1 MPEAPFG
8 QRLNLPIAEG
18 RFIKLEHKGDKI
30 RFRLANTPHYQTKHF
45 LDDKTTVFCGK
56 YNSEDKKATC
66 RYCDQY
72 QKIFDEKGKKAA
84 EYLKPVVTFYYPI
97 VNMDTNEAQIFEFRA
112 RSIHYTIAGYA
123 DDGID
128 VFAYTWSVNRIEEP
142 GNYYEIKRLG
152 DKVLSEAQ
160 LSSLKVA
167 KTFRL
172 ASKKSSSLVIN
183 GPEDPKDK

>member
-1 MPEAPFG
+1 MPEASFG
-8 QRLNLPIAEG
+8 KKLHLPQNEG
-18 RFIKLEHKGDKI
+18 RFIKLEHKDDKI
-30 RFRLANTPHYQTKHF
+30 RFRIANTPHYQTKHF
-45 LDDKTTVFCGK
+45 LDDKTAVFCEK
-56 YNSEDKKATC
+56 YNTEDKQATC

-72 QKIFDEKGKKAA
+72 QRIFDEKGKKAA

-128 VFAYTWSVNRIEEP
+128 VFAYTWGVARIEEP
-142 GNYYEIKRLG
+142 GNYYLIKRLT
-152 DKVLSEAQ
+152 DKPLSQPQ
-160 LSSLKVA
+160 LDAMKVA

-172 ASKKSSSLVIN
+172 ASKKSSSVVIN
-183 GPEDPKDK
+183 GDEVTKDE

>member
-1 MPEAPFG
+1 MPEAAFG
-8 QRLNLPIAEG
+8 HKLNLPQAEG

-30 RFRLANTPHYQTKHF
+30 RFRIANTPHYQTKHF

-56 YNSEDKKATC
+56 YNSEDKTAVC
-66 RYCDQY
+66 RYCEQY

-84 EYLKPVVTFYYPI
+84 DYLKPVVTFYYPI

-128 VFAYTWSVNRIEEP
+128 VFACTWSVARIEEP
-142 GNYYEIKRLG
+142 GNYYDIKRLS
-152 DKVLSEAQ
+152 DKPLSEVQ
-160 LSSLKVA
+160 LTAVKVA

-172 ASKKSSSLVIN
+172 ASKKSSSVVIN
-183 GPEDPKDK
+183 PEDEGEDK